1 MSELEHGYDFP
12 RHYNWI
18 SMLTGSQ
25 CWIGEQHAFE
35 RLWLHYFWIF
45 IAMFGTIILYAV
57 MYFTLHSRLQP
68 QSIAFSNSL
77 TPLASRISALDPRTA
92 RRAARYMIVYP
103 IIYVL
108 CTLPLASARMAAMS
122 GHYVSYW
129 YYCTAGAAITSCGWL
144 DVLLY
149 ACTRRVLVF
158 SDAPPPADEL
168 GVETF
173 GLFNSSR
180 ESWRVRTIVEGG
192 VLVDP
197 TVSTRR
203 RALEHK
209 KDISK
214 DSSGLWDLQSQA
226 ADMDDTFGI
235 AMPNTI
241 TTKTTIQVA
250 TEPRTP
256 LVSESA
262 SHLSVRMSRSASK
275 ADTSSQEPS
284 PVDIIFIKENEAQEA
299 ESIC

>member
-1 MSELEHGYDFP
+1 
-12 RHYNWI
+12 
-18 SMLTGSQ
+18 
-25 CWIGEQHAFE
+25 
-35 RLWLHYFWIF
+35 
-45 IAMFGTIILYAV
+45 MFGTIILYGI
-57 MYFTLHSRLQP
+57 MYFTLHSRLRP
-68 QSIAFSNSL
+68 QSIASSTSL
-77 TPLASRISALDPRTA
+77 APLASHVSGLDPRNA

-103 IIYVL
+103 IIYVV

-122 GHYVSYW
+122 GHFVSYW

-158 SDAPPPADEL
+158 SDAPPPPSEL

-180 ESWRVRTIVEGG
+180 ESWSVRTIVEGG
-192 VLVDP
+192 VLEDP
-197 TVSTRR
+197 TISTRR
-203 RALEHK
+203 RAPQCR

-214 DSSGLWDLQSQA
+214 DSSGLWDIGSQA

-241 TTKTTIQVA
+241 TTKTTIQMT

-256 LVSESA
+256 VVSEIA
-262 SHLSVRMSRSASK
+262 SRLSVPMSRSDSK
-275 ADTSSQEPS
+275 ADTVSQEPS
-284 PVDIIFIKENEAQEA
+284 PVNTVFIRDRRFEEDGNM
-299 ESIC
+299 I